1 MRQPTTA
8 RRGLCPIHHAVAWP
22 RPACVVL
29 RAGARAPSAGAV
41 ACGRRDQRLA
51 AAGRAA
57 HRCPPGGAGGAAV
70 QAATSRDRGG
80 SWYRKAF
87 TVGRAAL
94 DLHDPGQLDLLR
106 RCGPFSTDA
115 RVWVEGDPVPVIEST
130 ETLDGAPRFTYR
142 LDPVELE
149 RLRAARPGRPGRRQ
163 PGAAPLPGPG
173 RPLRRSAGELDRVL
187 VRRGGGAT
195 GRTRS
200 AWSTGGGGV
209 GSSRVAGRQQV
220 PSTSSHW
227 SRARGPGR
235 HGRRPGGLRR
245 RRRSRR

>member
-8 RRGLCPIHHAVAWP
+8 RRGRMPYSPRRGLASDQPVLCFEQ
-22 RPACVVL
+22 VL
-29 RAGARAPSAGAV
+29 ALHQPVLS
-41 ACGRRDQRLA
+41 
-51 AAGRAA
+51 
-57 HRCPPGGAGGAAV
+57 HAAV
-70 QAATSRDRGG
+70 GTSGWPPLAELPTDARQAVLVQRPQAATSRDRGG

-149 RLRAARPGRPGRRQ
+149 RLRAARQPGRPGRRQ

-187 VRRGGGAT
+187 VRR
-195 GRTRS
+195 
-200 AWSTGGGGV
+200 
-209 GSSRVAGRQQV
+209 AGRGDRAYQV
-220 PSTSSHW
+220 GLEYRRGW
-227 SRARGPGR
+227 GRVVEGGRAGAAGF
-235 HGRRPGGLRR
+235 LDL
-245 RRRSRR
+245 